1 MRNYWLMARHEYLKR
16 VRTRSFLLTTLGVP
30 ALIVVII
37 VVGAIAASSGGSDL
51 PVGYVDNAGLLDLEL
66 YTEPYLGDM
75 EDRVA
80 LAPFA
85 DAGSA
90 RAVLEAG
97 EIQGYFVLPPGY
109 PTDPQIEVYY
119 QGDYPAQRDFAD
131 FVRANLLARTDL
143 DPDTQAWLLAGPDV
157 TVRDYA
163 SGRETGG
170 DSFVNVI
177 LPLLGGFF
185 FFFAVM
191 GASGFLLQIVA
202 DEKENRTMEILIT
215 SVNPLELIA
224 GKALGLIAVALTQ
237 ITLWALAVAVS
248 VVIAARFV
256 NFLDNLTVPWTFL
269 LIMVLYFLPAFGLM
283 AGLMTV
289 IGSAVTEL
297 QQGQQIAGVLN
308 LLFIAPFFFFA
319 LIFSNPHSPLLTF
332 MTFFPTTSF
341 MTVAMRWGVTGV
353 PTWQLVTS
361 WLLLVATAAFMI
373 WIASR
378 VFRLGM
384 LRYGQ
389 RMEMREM
396 VAALRGAEG

>member
-51 PVGYVDNAGLLDLEL
+51 PVGYVDNAGLLDPGL
-66 YTEPYLGDM
+66 YAEPYLDDM

-85 DAGSA
+85 DTGSA
-90 RAVLEAG
+90 RAALEAG

-119 QGDYPAQRDFAD
+119 QGDYPSQRDFAD

-143 DPDTQAWLLAGPDV
+143 DADAQAWLLAGPSV
-157 TVRDYA
+157 TVRDFA
-163 SGRETGG
+163 SGREIGG
-170 DSFVNVI
+170 DAFASVV

-215 SVNPLELIA
+215 SINPLELIA

-237 ITLWALAVAVS
+237 ITLWALAVVVS

-256 NFLDNLTVPWTFL
+256 DFLDNLTIPWSFL

-283 AGLMTV
+283 AGMMTV

-308 LLFIAPFFFFA
+308 LLFIAPFFFFV

-353 PTWQLVTS
+353 PAWQLVTS

>member
-51 PVGYVDNAGLLDLEL
+51 PVGYVDNAGLLDPGL
-66 YTEPYLGDM
+66 YAEPYLGDM

-85 DAGSA
+85 DTGSA
-90 RAVLEAG
+90 RAALEAG

-119 QGDYPAQRDFAD
+119 QGDYPSQRDFAD

-143 DPDTQAWLLAGPDV
+143 DADAQAWLLAGPSV
-157 TVRDYA
+157 TVRDFA
-163 SGRETGG
+163 SGREIGG
-170 DSFVNVI
+170 DAFASVV

-215 SVNPLELIA
+215 SINPLELIA

-237 ITLWALAVAVS
+237 ITLWALAVVVS

-256 NFLDNLTVPWTFL
+256 DFLDNLTIPWSFL

-283 AGLMTV
+283 AGMMTV

-308 LLFIAPFFFFA
+308 LLFIAPFFFFV

-353 PTWQLVTS
+353 PAWQLVTS